1 MERLVWHSTSPTAS
15 RYIVHGLDLTR
26 DRVAVIPKVFA
37 NLCSRFINTRLTH
50 NATAGM
56 NPKAVFG
63 IGLCKQCRTLE
74 GIEFYENL
82 IEVTH
87 KQFRRRCL
95 HKWILL
101 KGLD

>member
-1 MERLVWHSTSPTAS
+1 
-15 RYIVHGLDLTR
+15 
-26 DRVAVIPKVFA
+26 
-37 NLCSRFINTRLTH
+37 
-50 NATAGM
+50 M

-63 IGLCKQCRTLE
+63 VGLREQGRTLE
-74 GIEFYENL
+74 GIEFYKNL

-101 KGLD
+101 KGLDILDRALFCQNHFS